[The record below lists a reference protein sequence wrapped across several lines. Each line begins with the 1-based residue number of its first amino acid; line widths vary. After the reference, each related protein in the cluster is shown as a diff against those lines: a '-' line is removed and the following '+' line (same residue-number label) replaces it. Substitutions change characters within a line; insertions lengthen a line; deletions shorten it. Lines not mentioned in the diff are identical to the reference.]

1 MIKGF
6 SQFINESSESSI
18 ETQLEVLQSLIDLGL
33 IDRAE
38 FRREAT
44 ALRRAAMLSGEDIGS
59 IFLPDE
65 VKAALETP
73 GARALLA
80 LGLEVS
86 SSPLQLSRGNIV
98 FAKPGYNRHTEYG
111 IGFFGDVRRVRRMT
125 PKRQEMHPGTY
136 RNRISSM
143 DDTIKIFPAEMS
155 HPEFYTKAMQ
165 WAVDHLD
172 FESRDFP
179 AKHRTKKDYFNK
191 FNT

>member
-6 SQFINESSESSI
+6 SQFINESSEPSI
-18 ETQLEVLQSLIDLGL
+18 ETQAEVLQSLIDLGL

-44 ALRRAAMLSGEDIGS
+44 ALHRAAMLRGEGGKHLL
-59 IFLPDE
+59 LPE

-98 FAKPGYNRHTEYG
+98 FAKPGYNRNTEYG
-111 IGFFGDVRRVRRMT
+111 IGFFGDVRRIRRMT
-125 PKRQEMHPGTY
+125 PKGEEIHMGTY
-136 RNRISSM
+136 QNRIGSM

-172 FESRDFP
+172 FESRAFP

>member
-18 ETQLEVLQSLIDLGL
+18 KTQLEVLQSLIDLGL

-44 ALRRAAMLSGEDIGS
+44 ALRRAAMLSGEDIGNV
-59 IFLPDE
+59 FLPDE

-125 PKRQEMHPGTY
+125 PKSLSGSNQY
-136 RNRISSM
+136 RNRIGSM

-155 HPEFYTKAMQ
+155 NPEFYTKAMQ
-165 WAVDHLD
+165 WASDHLD
-172 FESRDFP
+172 FESREFP

>member
-18 ETQLEVLQSLIDLGL
+18 KTQLEVLQSLIDLGL

-44 ALRRAAMLSGEDIGS
+44 ALRRAAMLSGEDIGNV
-59 IFLPDE
+59 FLPDE

-125 PKRQEMHPGTY
+125 PKSLSGSNQY
-136 RNRISSM
+136 RNRIGSM

-165 WAVDHLD
+165 WAADHLD
-172 FESRDFP
+172 FESREFP

>member
-18 ETQLEVLQSLIDLGL
+18 KTQLEVLQSLIDLGL

-44 ALRRAAMLSGEDIGS
+44 ALRRAAMLSGEDIGNV
-59 IFLPDE
+59 FLPDE

-111 IGFFGDVRRVRRMT
+111 IGFFGDVRRVRRMN
-125 PKRQEMHPGTY
+125 PKSLSGSNQY
-136 RNRISSM
+136 RNRIGSM

-165 WAVDHLD
+165 WAADHLD
-172 FESRDFP
+172 FESREFP